1 MSRKMIYVS
10 SPYRSYADNEG
21 RRKLQ
26 VARNIGVA
34 KTACERVARLGAIPI
49 APHLYFTQFLNDDDS
64 EDRVLGMKLGLDV
77 LESCDELWL
86 VTDSLIS
93 TGMMAELEKAVELN
107 LPVRVFDSMGNE
119 NPAMEG
125 FVKLMRVEKAD
136 ADNLDSANSESTDT
150 ADTSDADKKTDDKS
164 DSPMDELFDILLGAL
179 LAVAKS
185 KDSEQ
190 DSKHGHIVD
199 IHITKERSDLN
210 GGK

>member
-49 APHLYFTQFLNDDDS
+49 APHLYFTQFLNDEDS

-93 TGMMAELEKAVELN
+93 TGMMAELEKAVELD

-125 FVKLMRVEKAD
+125 FVKLMRVGKAD
-136 ADNLDSANSESTDT
+136 ADDLESDHSESTVAGITDE
-150 ADTSDADKKTDDKS
+150 KTDDKL

-179 LAVAKS
+179 MAVAKS
-185 KDSEQ
+185 KDDEQ
-190 DSKHGHIVD
+190 DAKYGHIVD
-199 IHITKERSDLN
+199 IHITKERSNLN
-210 GGK
+210 GSK